1 MLFLAAFTLWLSF
14 SQNSF
19 HEFTNFPIMNIY
31 FYLSTNWKKRRKM
44 KFLLTPEILL
54 FKILSIKL
62 GPSLII
68 TRIPQ
73 MLANS
78 HIIITQTIGVKIIF
92 LKGVFFI
99 IFWWFST
106 SEAWP
111 ETEVGPRFSKIY
123 VFSSEVI
130 EPWLTG
136 SSVT

>member
-1 MLFLAAFTLWLSF
+1 MT
-14 SQNSF
+14 
-19 HEFTNFPIMNIY
+19 
-31 FYLSTNWKKRRKM
+31 
-44 KFLLTPEILL
+44 FLLTPEILL

-99 IFWWFST
+99 IFWRIST
-106 SEAWP
+106 SEVWP

-123 VFSSEVI
+123 VFSSELI
-130 EPWLTG
+130 DPWLTG